1 MLWIFSP
8 SRRYLIINAI
18 VGNNQ
23 MNEIKFTDPFLCVIF
38 HTGEKF
44 QRKVGKQRFIT
55 WYFWISN
62 CRKNEVN
69 ICGSEKK
76 MMQWRHCTDAL
87 QMQRAGCTDL
97 RCRHPELPRLVT
109 SSFALPPVPVSMRTM
124 TSQFPGREST
134 LIPGRWTNIRGFY
147 RTSPWLVAFCAGTNG
162 LWNKTT
168 RSA

>member
-8 SRRYLIINAI
+8 SRRYLVINAI

-87 QMQRAGCTDL
+87 QMQRWVHRPSVPSPRAPAASDVIVRPPSHPGFHENNDVTVSGPWIHLDSRSVNQYSRILSNEPVTRRLL
-97 RCRHPELPRLVT
+97 RRNK
-109 SSFALPPVPVSMRTM
+109 
-124 TSQFPGREST
+124 
-134 LIPGRWTNIRGFY
+134 WT
-147 RTSPWLVAFCAGTNG
+147 V
-162 LWNKTT
+162 K
-168 RSA
+168 